1 MTGGCRADSCEER
14 RLKRAVI
21 VRKGPVPASNL
32 CSKGWGDR
40 ISGVPLIPS
49 SEHLSKSTPGAT
61 RPWMWTPADHS
72 PCRVASRA
80 THLEGVAQPTHLQK
94 LNSVPHPPPP
104 SPTQGSS
111 ERPSPW
117 QRWFTASHPQA
128 EGHVPKGLYTAG
140 GHAARMIQFSLDK
153 HL

>member
-21 VRKGPVPASNL
+21 LRKGPVPASNL

-104 SPTQGSS
+104 PPHKAPPRDHPPGSAGSLPPTLRQKVMCP
-111 ERPSPW
+111 R
-117 QRWFTASHPQA
+117 
-128 EGHVPKGLYTAG
+128 VYTQQVA
-140 GHAARMIQFSLDK
+140 MQQE
-153 HL
+153 